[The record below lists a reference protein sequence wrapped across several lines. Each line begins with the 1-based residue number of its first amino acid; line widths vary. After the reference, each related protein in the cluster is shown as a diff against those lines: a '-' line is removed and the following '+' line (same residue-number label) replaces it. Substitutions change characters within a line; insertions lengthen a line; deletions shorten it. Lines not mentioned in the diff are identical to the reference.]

1 MAALALKS
9 PLDIQ
14 KVEKT
19 TTSLNKGILNSNK
32 NIKKVYETISEN
44 VKAKKD
50 SYTQIKSY
58 KEKRF
63 EYERRKQSEDELES
77 PNVVIQPGG
86 PFQLIQSDTYS
97 GFFDRILGFIGYLSA
112 GWVLN
117 NLSTFIGMGK
127 EFIAR
132 IQKTVEIMTKFLGG
146 TIDLFRNFGGL
157 LGSLGQNIMTF
168 DFFDSSKRLR
178 NSLDQLNTTMG
189 GLGNQI
195 EEAFGLVTTPLTQPK
210 YSGAEIPEFG
220 TQVTGEGAYEKQ
232 PPSGSLSRGG
242 RWKPLL
248 DLIASVESSTDKKNN
263 GYDAQNGAPRGVRPG
278 LSQMTIGEIA
288 RNAPGASGRYQQM
301 PEFLLQRAK
310 DAGYNEKTIFTPAVQ
325 DVLAIKL
332 IEKRGGN
339 QWLAGKMSNESFMQ
353 GLANEWAALP
363 NASGNFSYS
372 GQRSYLKPNDILSAL
387 NKVKKSSEIPATRP
401 ETSIKQVPI
410 PKNKIKPTITGRY
423 DKEGKFGRIHH
434 GDDLA
439 MPSGTPLRAISDGEI
454 IDSDYHKGWGYFLI
468 MVDDKGI
475 HHLYGHMLPGYKKRG
490 KVKKGEVI
498 GSVGS
503 TGRSTGP
510 HLHWEA
516 GTGWTGYQ
524 ITNKFSPL
532 NRYSAN
538 APFYTEP
545 ETNTSPRIEKPRQVP
560 AAPISKPNISN
571 QSFKQNRVVTPPS
584 NKSNASP
591 PVRSSITPR
600 NPQQSL
606 QSLREIDSIF
616 SVPQT
621 RLVNSEIAS
630 ITSTNS
636 LTPPKVSYSI
646 PRRENEIPNNNIQIQ
661 PQTQLMNSEITSP
674 IILVNRDESVEPL
687 SSPLIKEE
695 ENVNVLNQP
704 QTQLITAK
712 AAPIIPTF
720 STNSLTPQK
729 ISYSIPQT
737 EEVIPDNNLP
747 NQLQMN
753 ESQVINPQTQTFN
766 FTNISQILKTNLNS
780 FVPFSSDAFISSE
793 RSPETSFTMIPE
805 KMSTISQ
812 EIKNIPSIIN
822 NENVFMSSNIIQN
835 INSLSESGEVNLSP
849 TDQEDVNINPSPVKM
864 SSPEKSKEVPSSIT
878 PERRG
883 QDIVV
888 IQNPSNKN
896 IIISNQNESANTMPQ
911 ISDFDMLNNFIKN
924 KLLLDMAYL

>member
-9 PLDIQ
+9 PLDI
-14 KVEKT
+14 KKIEKT

-86 PFQLIQSDTYS
+86 PFQLVQSDTYS
-97 GFFDRILGFIGYLSA
+97 GFFNRILGFIGYLSA

-146 TIDLFRNFGGL
+146 TIELFKNFGGL

-178 NSLDQLNTTMG
+178 SSLDQLNTTMG

-220 TQVTGEGAYEKQ
+220 TQVTGEGAYERQ
-232 PPSGSLSRGG
+232 PPAGSLSKGG

-301 PEFLLQRAK
+301 PQFLLQRAK
-310 DAGYNEKTIFTPAVQ
+310 EAGYNEKTIFTPAVQ

-339 QWLAGKMSNESFMQ
+339 KWLAGKMKDEDFMQ
-353 GLANEWAALP
+353 GLADEWAALP
-363 NASGNFSYS
+363 NISGNFTYR
-372 GQRSYLKPNDILSAL
+372 GQRSYLKPNDVLSVL
-387 NKVKKSSEIPATRP
+387 KKVKKSSEIPTTRP
-401 ETSIKQVPI
+401 ETSIKQVPV
-410 PKNKIKPTITGRY
+410 PKNKIKPIIGDGFGLLR
-423 DKEGKFGRIHH
+423 KSGKRHQGV
-434 GDDLA
+434 DLP
-439 MPSGTPLRAISDGEI
+439 MPAGTPLRAISDGEI
-454 IDSDYHKGWGYFLI
+454 IDSDYHKGWGYFLV

-475 HHLYGHMLPGYKKRG
+475 HHLYGHMLPDYKKRG

-498 GSVGS
+498 GYVGS

-510 HLHWEA
+510 HLHWET
-516 GTGWTGYQ
+516 GTGWDGGF
-524 ITNKFSPL
+524 ILNKFSAL
-532 NRYSAN
+532 SRYSAN

-545 ETNTSPRIEKPRQVP
+545 ETNTSPRIEKPRQVQ

-584 NKSNASP
+584 NKSNAIP
-591 PVRSSITPR
+591 PVGPSITS
-600 NPQQSL
+600 QSL

-621 RLVNSEIAS
+621 QLMNSE

-636 LTPPKVSYSI
+636 LTPQKVSYSI
-646 PRRENEIPNNNIQIQ
+646 PRKENETPNNNIQIQ
-661 PQTQLMNSEITSP
+661 PQTQLMNSEIESP
-674 IILVNRDESVEPL
+674 IILVNRNESVEPL

-695 ENVNVLNQP
+695 ESVNVLNQP
-704 QTQLITAK
+704 QSQLINAK

-753 ESQVINPQTQTFN
+753 EPQVINPQTQTFN
-766 FTNISQILKTNLNS
+766 FTNISQTLKTSLNS

-793 RSPETSFTMIPE
+793 RSPETSFTKIPE

-812 EIKNIPSIIN
+812 EFLNIPSIIN

-835 INSLSESGEVNLSP
+835 INSLSESAEVDLSP
-849 TDQEDVNINPSPVKM
+849 TDQENININSSPVKM
-864 SSPEKSKEVPSSIT
+864 SLSEKSKEVPSSIT

-896 IIISNQNESANTMPQ
+896 IIISNQNESANITSQ

-924 KLLLDMAYL
+924 KLLLDMVYL